1 MKIKFLIFFLIF
13 TFCSSSEITSESIE
27 IQDFQI
33 QELTYLESN
42 KNAELDNEFLI
53 INYWASW
60 CLECIEEHDLLIS
73 LNEIKSFEGK
83 VVLISFQDNTSNSKE
98 FLNKYGYGNL
108 IYLTDVK
115 SKFAI
120 NSGVFGVPE
129 THIIQNGVKATL
141 NDPHHRRR
149 EVVQTIKESIKETIG
164 EDYHHKNR
172 IDGVYN

>member
-1 MKIKFLIFFLIF
+1 MKIKFLIFFLLL
-13 TFCSSSEITSESIE
+13 TFCSKSEITSESIE

-42 KNAELDNEFLI
+42 KNAVLDSEFII

-60 CLECIEEHDLLIS
+60 CLECIEEHDLIIS

-98 FLNKYGYGNL
+98 FLSKYGYGNL
-108 IYLTDVK
+108 IYLTDLK

-129 THIIQNGVKATL
+129 THIIQNGVIIRKYL
-141 NDPHHRRR
+141 GPLSFGDV
-149 EVVQTIKESIKETIG
+149 EEIIFLYS
-164 EDYHHKNR
+164 
-172 IDGVYN
+172 

>member
-1 MKIKFLIFFLIF
+1 MKIKFLIFFLLLV
-13 TFCSSSEITSESIE
+13 FCSNSEITSKNIE

-33 QELTYLESN
+33 QQLTDLETN
-42 KNAELDNEFLI
+42 KNSELDSNFLI

-108 IYLTDVK
+108 IYLTDLK

-129 THIIQNGVKATL
+129 THIIQNGIIIRKYLGPLSFGDVEEIIFL
-141 NDPHHRRR
+141 Y
-149 EVVQTIKESIKETIG
+149 S
-164 EDYHHKNR
+164 
-172 IDGVYN
+172 

>member
-1 MKIKFLIFFLIF
+1 MKIKFLVSFLLLA
-13 TFCSSSEITSESIE
+13 FCSNSEITSQSIE
-27 IQDFQI
+27 IQDLQI

-42 KNAELDNEFLI
+42 KNAVLDSEFLI

-83 VVLISFQDNTSNSKE
+83 VALISFQDNTSNSKE

-108 IYLTDVK
+108 IYLTDLK
-115 SKFAI
+115 STFAI

-129 THIIQNGVKATL
+129 THIIQNGIIIRKYLGPLSLGDVEEIIFL
-141 NDPHHRRR
+141 Y
-149 EVVQTIKESIKETIG
+149 S
-164 EDYHHKNR
+164 
-172 IDGVYN
+172 